1 MEGDC
6 FSRLSPEAFLQTFA
20 SESVRLGEAT
30 GCGSC
35 RASRSHIEQL
45 GLQASA
51 FFEAAYR
58 KEYGVEGALDRERYA
73 EVIVALKNRIG
84 GNFTRTSSPPDVV
97 RVTNTRCPFG
107 HAVEQAPELCH
118 MTSSVFGGIAARNF
132 GYAKVVLDRTIAR
145 GNRTCLVSVYL
156 NEQVGRQ
163 VQGDEYRREGE
174 RIRSSP
180 GQTDASA
187 RLEERFARMWCR
199 SGNSAQQ
206 QQPRPH
212 LVARSPAMR
221 QALEMA
227 MVVAPT
233 PATVLVTGETG
244 VGKEVIAR
252 AIHALSE
259 RWRKPMVAVNCG
271 AIPETLIESELFGH
285 ERGAF
290 TGAYEVHHG
299 VFERAH
305 GGTLF
310 LDELDSLPLAAQARL
325 LRVVQDREFM
335 RVGGKQPLRADVRIV
350 AAASQPLETLL
361 RRGTFREDLYYRI
374 NVVPIHVPP
383 LRERPEDILGLIDH
397 FLARLSERYGRTM
410 RKLEPTARA
419 RALAYAWPGNV
430 RELENILERS
440 FLFASGPNIEALL
453 LPASIADTAA
463 PRTDGAKAS
472 LRDVRREAA
481 ERAEGVV
488 LRDQLQRCRGNVS
501 AVARALRVTPRAVHQ
516 KLAQHHIDPG
526 LYRQTATASRR
537 TRGETLR

>member
-6 FSRLSPEAFLQTFA
+6 FSRLNPEGFLQTFA

-35 RASRSHIEQL
+35 RTSRSHIEQL
-45 GLQASA
+45 GLQASG

-58 KEYGVEGALDRERYA
+58 REYGIDGALDRERYA
-73 EVIVALKNRIG
+73 DLIVALKNRIG
-84 GNFTRTSSPPDVV
+84 GNFSRASSPPGLV
-97 RVTNTRCPFG
+97 RVVNTRCPFG
-107 HAVEQAPELCH
+107 HAVEQTPELCH

-145 GNRTCLVSVYL
+145 GDRGCLVSVYL
-156 NEQVGRQ
+156 DEQLARQ
-163 VQGDEYRREGE
+163 ADGDEYRREEG
-174 RIRSSP
+174 RIRA
-180 GQTDASA
+180 ASGPA
-187 RLEERFARMWCR
+187 EVSVRLDERFERLWCR
-199 SGNSAQQ
+199 SGKTAERQDQ
-206 QQPRPH
+206 RPH
-212 LVARSPAMR
+212 LVAKSPALR
-221 QALEMA
+221 RALEMVS
-227 MVVAPT
+227 VVAPT

-252 AIHALSE
+252 AVHALSE
-259 RWRKPMVAVNCG
+259 RWRKPMLAVNCG
-271 AIPETLIESELFGH
+271 AIPETLIESALFGH

-310 LDELDSLPLAAQARL
+310 LDEIDSLPLAAQARL

-335 RVGGKQPLRADVRIV
+335 RVGGKQTMRADVRIV
-350 AAASQPLETLL
+350 AAASQPLEVLL
-361 RRGTFREDLYYRI
+361 QRGTFREDLYYRI
-374 NVVPIHVPP
+374 NVLPIHVPP

-397 FLARLSERYGRTM
+397 FLARLSERYGKNVRQIG
-410 RKLEPTARA
+410 PAARA
-419 RALAYAWPGNV
+419 RALGYAWPGNV

-440 FLFASGPNIEALL
+440 FLFATGPILDSLL
-453 LPASIADTAA
+453 LPEPAGGDA
-463 PRTDGAKAS
+463 PSGADGAGAS
-472 LRDVRREAA
+472 LKDLRRQAA
-481 ERAEGVV
+481 DRAEDVV

-516 KLAQHHIDPG
+516 KLAQHRIDVSA
-526 LYRQTATASRR
+526 YRGARTAARDDGKRLLS
-537 TRGETLR
+537 